1 MDGNKNNKKIT
12 IKKEDYKRFQE
23 CAKKTWIL
31 ANIGNVRYTNELLK
45 QEQISCFFDIQDN
58 QNGSKVDD
66 ADFTGINEKTFL
78 QLQETLW
85 PDDVKIDVY
94 HQDDHYPGETIA
106 DGNEVG
112 EKAQQYFERNYN
124 CVNLEIY
131 ERSLAFE
138 KTKLNLE
145 DKTIEVLFEPSFS
158 YGECVTKCDILKR
171 NGDGWDLIEVKATT
185 SAKKEHFYD
194 VFYQYYI
201 LVNCG
206 INVKNVYLM
215 HLNSQYCREGE
226 LDFDQLFIIND
237 EYHINTGDKV
247 EKIMTSINQEIKK
260 NIISFHLQR
269 IKTVLSLKSEKVLP
283 WLLKNQCYNDNK
295 EKYCCHVY
303 NTLPEKYTIFNLYRM
318 RKAKKAELFYEKNM
332 LSLLEISHQ
341 ELRELFSKNNNI
353 IRQIEVTQGLTNEIN
368 LTKKKN
374 ILEVLDKYHYPI
386 YMYDF
391 ETMKSAVPKFDYSSS
406 YQQIPFQ
413 YSVHILKDK
422 GFDYQ
427 TPSTMEHYS
436 YLSDGEEDPREQLA
450 LKLANDLFTNGK
462 GVYVAYYKS
471 FECSRLEELAK
482 YLEHKSK
489 LLTLDETKRLRY
501 GKAIEN
507 LRYVKYHTIDLMDF
521 FKDFQIYKKEF
532 NGSLS
537 IKKTLPAFNQ
547 DFTYQGMK
555 IAKGDMA
562 SEVFRRRVE
571 NNITLENWTAYYRQA
586 MIDYCNQDTLAM
598 VVLFQEIINALVK
611 NNIIEVADKFNKT
624 VGKASDTKITLK
636 FSQLQKKYKLL
647 FLGTPTFAT
656 SVLKAIFQLK
666 EIELVGIVAQPDRK
680 VGRKQEIEFSPVK
693 KFALEHNI
701 PLYQPI
707 KIIELKEQVQKLQVD
722 ILLTCAYGQFIPMQI
737 LTLAKINCLNVHASL
752 LPKLRGGAPIHK
764 AIIYGEKETGISL
777 MQMIRQM
784 DAGDVYYQE
793 KIAISNE
800 DTYDSLHNKLANLA
814 FKVCKEKLLEAITAK
829 LTAVKQNDNLV
840 TFAYNITRDEEKIDW
855 NQTSEQIDQQVRGL
869 YSSPGTYTS
878 FNNKIFKVHKCSIEH
893 LWTLNDEQTRFKN
906 GTILDINRQGIIVKV
921 ANGVI
926 VINIIQPAG
935 KKNFDVRANYKN
947 LSFLKI
953 NDIFN

>member
-1 MDGNKNNKKIT
+1 MDGNKNNKKII

-23 CAKKTWIL
+23 CAKKTWVL
-31 ANIGNVRYTNELLK
+31 ANIENVRYTNELLS
-45 QEQISCFFDIQDN
+45 QSQISCFFDIQDD
-58 QNGSKVDD
+58 QNGSKIDD
-66 ADFTGINEKTFL
+66 ADFIGINEKTFF
-78 QLQETLW
+78 QLQETVW
-85 PDDVKIDVY
+85 PDEIKVNVY
-94 HQDDHYPGETIA
+94 QEDNHYPGETIA

-124 CVNLEIY
+124 CVNLDIY
-131 ERSLAFE
+131 EWSLAFE
-138 KTKLNLE
+138 KTKLSLE
-145 DKTIEVLFEPSFS
+145 DKTMEVLFEPSFN
-158 YGECVTKCDILKR
+158 YDVCVTKCDILKR

-185 SAKKEHFYD
+185 RAKKEHFYD

-201 LVNCG
+201 LINCG
-206 INVKNVYLM
+206 INIKNVFLM

-237 EYHINTGDKV
+237 EYHINTGNSV

-260 NIISFHLQR
+260 NIISFHLQQ
-269 IKTVLSLKSEKVLP
+269 IKTILKLP
-283 WLLKNQCYNDNK
+283 KEQILAWLIKNQCYNDNK

-303 NTLPEKYTIFNLYRM
+303 TALPEKYTVFNLYRM

-332 LSLLEISHQ
+332 LSLFDISHQ
-341 ELRELFSKNNNI
+341 DMIELFGKNKKSNI
-353 IRQIEVTQGLTNEIN
+353 IRQIEVTQGLTNEID
-368 LTKKKN
+368 LTKKKD
-374 ILEVLDKYHYPI
+374 ILEVLAKYHYPI

-391 ETMKSAVPKFDYSSS
+391 ETMKSAVPKFNYSGS

-413 YSVHILKDK
+413 YSVHILKDDQ
-422 GFDYQ
+422 FDYQ
-427 TPSTMEHYS
+427 TLSTMDHYF
-436 YLSDGEEDPREQLA
+436 YLADGEEDPREQLA
-450 LKLANDLFTNGK
+450 LKLANDLFVNGK

-482 YLEHKSK
+482 YLEYKST
-489 LLTLDETKRLRY
+489 LLTTDDVKGLAY
-501 GKAIEN
+501 GQAIEN
-507 LRYVKYHTIDLMDF
+507 LRYVKNHTIDLMDF

-537 IKKTLPAFNQ
+537 IKKTLPSFNK

-571 NNITLENWTAYYRQA
+571 NDITFENWRQYYRQA

-598 VVLFQEIINALVK
+598 VVLFQEIINALTK
-611 NNIIEVADKFNKT
+611 NNIIEATSKLFNKT
-624 VGKASDTKITLK
+624 VDPNNTLK
-636 FSQLQKKYKLL
+636 INEQQKKYKLL
-647 FLGTPTFAT
+647 FLGTPTFAV
-656 SVLKAIFQLK
+656 SVLNAILDLK
-666 EIELVGIVAQPDRK
+666 EVELVGIVTQPDRK

-701 PLYQPI
+701 TLYQPI
-707 KIIELKEQVQKLQVD
+707 KIIELKQEVNNLQVD
-722 ILLTCAYGQFIPMQI
+722 ILLTCAYGQFIPVQI

-764 AIIYGEKETGISL
+764 AIIYCEKETGISL
-777 MQMIRQM
+777 MQMIRKM

-793 KIAISNE
+793 KITISNE
-800 DTYDSLHNKLANLA
+800 DTYDSLHQKLADLS
-814 FKVCKEKLLEAITAK
+814 FKVCKEKLLEVITAK
-829 LTAVKQNDNLV
+829 LPAVKQNKDLV
-840 TFAYNITRDEEKIDW
+840 TFAYNITRGEEKIDW
-855 NQTSEQIDQQVRGL
+855 NQTKEQIDQQVKGL
-869 YSSPGTYTS
+869 YSSPGAYTS
-878 FNNKIFKVHKCSIEH
+878 FNNKIFKLHKCSIEH
-893 LWTLNDEQTRFKN
+893 LWSLNDQQKQLKN
-906 GTILDINRQGIIVKV
+906 GTILDINKQGIIVKV

-926 VINIIQPAG
+926 AINIIQPAG
-935 KKNFDVRANYKN
+935 KKNFDVRIKYKN